1 MKKIKFAAVIAA
13 AVALT
18 VCTAESLLLLEYSAD
33 MTAAEMRCC
42 CPKRQKPRQQIT
54 SHTTVSRI
62 G

>member
-33 MTAAEMRCC
+33 VTAAGTRCC
-42 CPKRQKPRQQIT
+42 CPKSQKPRQRIT